1 MKVLLAGASGA
12 IGAPLT
18 RMLIEAGHEVLGLSR
33 SEASGR
39 RLRELG
45 ATPLLADAMD
55 REALLRAVR
64 GVSADAVIHE
74 LTALKRPPSRHKDL
88 FATDRLRIAG
98 TANLLAAAKE
108 LGARRFVTQSIVYG
122 YGYRDHGTRPLTEA
136 EPFGELDG
144 SKFDAHV
151 RAMVST
157 ERQAFEAPGIEGIA
171 LRYGGFYG
179 PGAGSDEIGRLLRR
193 RAFPVPRH
201 GGGYLPWVYLD
212 DAAAATVAALEKGRA
227 GQAYNIVDE
236 QPVRLGDF
244 LDELAAAYRAPRP
257 MRVPDGM
264 LRVMPYVHT
273 YVNMSMRVSI
283 DKARRELGWQPA
295 VRSYRDGIARI
306 ARAVRPATDR

>member
-64 GVSADAVIHE
+64 GQSADAVIHE

-88 FATDRLRIAG
+88 FGTDKLRVAG
-98 TANLLAAAKE
+98 TANLLAAARE
-108 LGARRFVTQSIVYG
+108 LGATRFVTQSIVYG

-136 EPFGELDG
+136 NPFGELDG
-144 SKFDAHV
+144 SAFDAHV

-157 ERQAFEAPGIEGIA
+157 EQQAFEAPGIEGVA

-179 PGAGSDEIGRLLRR
+179 PGAGTEAVGKLLRR
-193 RAFPVPRH
+193 RAFPVPRN
-201 GGGYLPWVYLD
+201 GGGYLPWIYLD
-212 DAAAATVAALEKGRA
+212 DAASATVAALEKGRA

-236 QPVRLGDF
+236 QPVRIGDF
-244 LDELAAAYRAPRP
+244 LDELAVAYRAPKP
-257 MRVPDGM
+257 MRVPDAL
-264 LRVMPYVHT
+264 LRVMPYAHT
-273 YVNMSMRVSI
+273 FVNMSMRVST

-295 VRSYRDGIARI
+295 VRTYRDGIGLI
-306 ARAVRPATDR
+306 AEAMRG